1 MDKITLEKLDYN
13 ELKEIVKSYCVSGL
27 GKALIDKL
35 EPSGNLKIVNKRL
48 DETSE
53 GKRLLEA
60 SYHIP
65 LSGIFDI
72 TPHIEKIEKGASLN
86 PEDLT
91 MISDFLR
98 GCRKVKLFVK
108 DKEGY
113 APTLC
118 SYGDNI
124 TDLSYI
130 EEEINK
136 CIRGSVVDSNASK
149 ELKKIRRLI
158 DECEEKIRE
167 RLDRF
172 LKNSENKQYIQESFI
187 SKRNGRYTIPI
198 KSAYKKYVQ
207 GTVIEAS
214 SKGATVFMEPDTISR
229 YTSELATLKIEE
241 SIEEYKILGMLTEM
255 LNERIRDLKINIEV
269 IAEYDMIWAKAKYSN
284 EISGIKP
291 KLNAHGYIK
300 IVNGKYPL
308 IKNVVPLNF
317 EVGEDYRT
325 LIITGPNA
333 GGKTVVLKT
342 VGILILAVQSGFHIA
357 AKEGTEIAVFDKVFV
372 DIGDNQSIENALST
386 FSSHVKNLAE
396 IIKQSTKST
405 LLLFDE
411 IGSGTEPNEGAALAI
426 AILEELYHKGCITIA
441 TTHYG
446 EIKNFSE
453 SHPDFENAAM
463 EFKKDTLEPL
473 YKLHIGRSG
482 DSNALYISKKMGI
495 YDSIIDKARKYIE
508 TKDYNYELI
517 KDSKIQKKKEEIEII
532 EAKYNYSI
540 GDRVILLDK
549 NESAIV
555 YKEIDEL
562 NNLVVLYKNNFIEVN
577 YKRVKLDVKA
587 SELYPEG
594 YDFNQLFISY
604 KERKLEHDI
613 SRGSKKALKKI
624 RKNSIG

>member
-1 MDKITLEKLDYN
+1 MDKITLEKLNYF
-13 ELKEIVKSYCVSGL
+13 ELKEVVKGYCISGL

-35 EPSGNLKIVNKRL
+35 EPSSNLKVVNKRL

-53 GKRLLEA
+53 GRKLLEA

-65 LSGIFDI
+65 LSGIFNVA
-72 TPHIEKIEKGASLN
+72 PHIEKIEKGSSLD

-98 GCRKVKLFVK
+98 GCRKIKLFFK
-108 DKEGY
+108 DKEEY
-113 APTLC
+113 APTLS
-118 SYGDNI
+118 SYGESI

-130 EEEINK
+130 EDEINK
-136 CIRGSVVDSNASK
+136 CIKGSIVDSNASK
-149 ELKKIRRLI
+149 ELKKIRRQI
-158 DECEEKIRE
+158 DECEDKIRE
-167 RLDRF
+167 KLDKF
-172 LKNSENKQYIQESFI
+172 LKNSENKKYIQEFFI

-198 KSAYKKYVQ
+198 KSSYKNYVQ
-207 GTVIEAS
+207 GTIVEAS
-214 SKGATVFMEPDTISR
+214 SKGSTVFMEPNVISR

-255 LNERIRDLKINIEV
+255 LNERIRELKINIEV

-284 EISGIKP
+284 EISGLKP
-291 KLNAHGYIK
+291 KLNDYGYIK

-308 IKNVVPLNF
+308 IKNAVPLNF
-317 EVGEDYRT
+317 EIGENYRT

-342 VGILILAVQSGFHIA
+342 VGILTLATQSGFHIE
-357 AKEGTEIAVFDKVFV
+357 AKEGTEISVFDKLFV

-426 AILEELYHKGCITIA
+426 AILEELYHKGCITVA

-453 SHPDFENAAM
+453 GHPDFENAAM
-463 EFKKDTLEPL
+463 EFKKDTLDPL
-473 YKLHIGRSG
+473 YKLNIGKTG

-495 YDSIIDKARKYIE
+495 SDSIIERTKKYIE

-517 KDSKIQKKKEEIEII
+517 RSSKIIKKKEEVEVL
-532 EAKYNYSI
+532 ESQYNYCV
-540 GDRVILLDK
+540 GDRVILLDN

-555 YKEIDEL
+555 YKEINEL

-577 YKRVKLDVKA
+577 YKRVKLDLKA

-594 YDFNQLFISY
+594 YDLNQLFISY

-613 SRGSKKALKKI
+613 NRGSKKALKKI
-624 RKNSIG
+624 RKNSI